1 MAVSMPKI
9 YCYLWQKAL
18 LSIMLLTYGPNY
30 NTGLPGGQKQTEKSL
45 KKYSF
50 SIFGVYSFYT
60 VTAQRL
66 AEWPGGWLCSWSRAS
81 DGKELSLALLLRDIR
96 ERIFMPG

>member
-1 MAVSMPKI
+1 
-9 YCYLWQKAL
+9 
-18 LSIMLLTYGPNY
+18 MLLTYRPNC

-60 VTAQRL
+60 ATAQRL
-66 AEWPGGWLCSWSRAS
+66 AEWPSGWLCSWSRAS
-81 DGKELSLALLLRDIR
+81 GGKELSLALLLRDIR
-96 ERIFMPG
+96 EETFMPG